1 MSSKTPSS
9 ASDNRRPCDARGV
22 VCRVY
27 SPLLVVDARPG
38 LWPRARVWRAPF
50 TSRPSAPPGCSASLR
65 SRRRTLRHWHHPAG
79 GMASMLEDGRVLGG
93 VVMHDA
99 MQCRCAK
106 SWSCAL
112 PAEAFYSLVGKT
124 LVPLTSQTSKSL
136 ARVLPKPIKYRTTH
150 VALSTEMRRRHADWL
165 GPYTTKSDNRPITC
179 EI

>member
-1 MSSKTPSS
+1 MSVLQCVLTCAQLCSPSLWRALCCAVTFLCS
-9 ASDNRRPCDARGV
+9 CILAFLCSCMLVHLSPRRPKV
-22 VCRVY
+22 VFIACKGGLVGCVY
-27 SPLLVVDARPG
+27 L
-38 LWPRARVWRAPF
+38 
-50 TSRPSAPPGCSASLR
+50 
-65 SRRRTLRHWHHPAG
+65 
-79 GMASMLEDGRVLGG
+79 LEDGRVLGG